1 MKSKRILIAYN
12 APERQQRGRDID
24 FVSEADVLTQVNAV
38 QDSLLELGYDVNVV
52 PLQKS
57 VQTFMERVTRYRPD
71 AVFNLVEGWLGES
84 RYHLHLPPL
93 YELLRLEYTGAP
105 IAALVL
111 SGDKWMTKM
120 LLDQARLPVPRGM
133 ICSEVPGRCRLRYP
147 VIVKPAHED
156 ASLGIDFDSVVSNLA
171 DLRRRVAWVI
181 QNYHQ
186 PAIVEE
192 YIDGRELNIAILG
205 DQIPQALPISEITF
219 PYVPEDRPR
228 ICSYNVKWM
237 ESSPE
242 YHWVGAEC
250 PAPLDEAV
258 TARVQQIAIAA
269 FSLLGC
275 RDYARVD
282 MRLDANNQP
291 YIVEVNANPDLS
303 PDAGLTRSALASG
316 RTYTQLVGEI
326 IACAL
331 QRGEANGDSRP
342 ASRRSVAHRA
352 HSASHQPVH
361 AD

>member
-1 MKSKRILIAYN
+1 MNGKRILISYN

-38 QDSLLELGYDVNVV
+38 HCSLLELGYEVSVV

-57 VQTFMERVTRYRPD
+57 IPAFMERVTRFRPD
-71 AVFNLVEGWLGES
+71 ALFNLVEGWQGDS
-84 RYHLHLPPL
+84 RYHLHLPSL
-93 YELLRLEYTGAP
+93 YELLGFEYTGAP
-105 IAALVL
+105 MSALVL

-133 ICSEVPGRCRLRYP
+133 MCSEVPGRCRLRYP

-192 YIDGRELNIAILG
+192 YIDGRELNVAILG

-219 PYVPEDRPR
+219 PFVPQGQPR

-237 ESSPE
+237 ENSPE

-269 FSLLGC
+269 FRLLGC

-282 MRLDANNQP
+282 MRLDANMQP

-331 QRGEANGDSRP
+331 QRGEVNGYPRF
-342 ASRRSVAHRA
+342 AARRSVAHRA
-352 HSASHQPVH
+352 HLTSDQPVH
-361 AD
+361 AV